1 MIQDGHRGGTTMKND
16 LNTQGNGAT
25 QCHSLASASGFTART
40 QTRPA
45 NFDLLLFATMRRLLA
60 DARSGVIVLGFILFA
75 LALLAPPAHA
85 KGGVPPPNGI
95 TVGPPTAPG
104 GPVPFDI
111 TGAIDSF
118 TVTTPGDDYS
128 GGTIVVDGITVVIP
142 RNLVITMPA
151 AYFTTGQLFKAS
163 SGGITSTVSDL
174 ALRDNPPPIAAYEV
188 SIAGNIVSNPTPTYI
203 AGLVSIAQQSLNG
216 ANGIIKSINY
226 AKGELCVGAA
236 IGPCLPTDARVMI
249 NDAVGRYGLMNG
261 TGLKE
266 SPDERFA
273 VDTDNPTIHAASGYP
288 MCIPRFDPA
297 IQDDPDCPRNNRPI
311 VGGVRLTTFV
321 MDVNFLIPPAPFV
334 GGAVSPCPGGC
345 DDTKQAPMVVGDYI
359 GYSGIMQIGANGAP
373 YIAAYAI
380 EANVGIFTRLGGPV
394 YYMYMDAPLIGTGP
408 SICPGNAECQARLK
422 TTIFVTDPSR
432 TPAMFAVDE
441 NPATGA
447 RTSRLLT
454 STLTN
459 TAQLGRFVFVTDK
472 DTTTL
477 GLPNGGVTREI
488 VARLATTPNG
498 TPVNYLANY
507 GNNLNDPHVKANGLV
522 FGQYV
527 SPVGEY
533 IFPETNISGGIIT
546 PYNFRCLAF
555 LTKGWAQ
562 GGALPNIGQLVP
574 FPEAVAPAPGTVNCT
589 F

>member
-1 MIQDGHRGGTTMKND
+1 MTMNND
-16 LNTQGNGAT
+16 LNTHAKGTTQYCAAVSAHGFHSRKGVEPALSGSQPTTMLQKLLRLARPYAVVLGAV
-25 QCHSLASASGFTART
+25 LASA
-40 QTRPA
+40 
-45 NFDLLLFATMRRLLA
+45 
-60 DARSGVIVLGFILFA
+60 V
-75 LALLAPPAHA
+75 LLAPDASA

-104 GPVPFDI
+104 GPQPFDI
-111 TGAIDSF
+111 TGALESYII
-118 TVTTPGDDYS
+118 TNQGDDYS
-128 GGTIVVDGITVVIP
+128 GGTMVVNGITILIP
-142 RNLVITMPA
+142 RNLVVTMPA
-151 AYFTTGQLFKAS
+151 AYLTTGQIFNTS
-163 SGGITSTVSDL
+163 PNGMSSTVSGL
-174 ALRDNPPPIAAYEV
+174 ALQDIPPPIAAYEV
-188 SIAGNIVSNPTPTYI
+188 SIAGNIVGNTYI

-226 AKGELCVGAA
+226 AKGELCVGATP
-236 IGPCLPTDARVMI
+236 GPCTAADARVMI
-249 NDAVGRYGLMNG
+249 NDPVGRYGLANG
-261 TGLKE
+261 LLSKE
-266 SPDERFA
+266 SPDERFS
-273 VDTDNPTIHAASGYP
+273 VDSDNPTIHAASGYP
-288 MCIPRFDPA
+288 MCIPRIDPLNGIDPA
-297 IQDDPDCPRNNRPI
+297 CPIANRPI
-311 VGGVRLTTFV
+311 VGGSRLTTFV

-334 GGAVSPCPGGC
+334 GGAVPPCPGGC
-345 DDTKQAPMVVGDYI
+345 DDTKQAPFVVGDYI
-359 GYSGIMQIGANGAP
+359 GYSGIMATDVNGAA
-373 YIAAYAI
+373 YVAAYAI

-408 SICPGNAECQARLK
+408 AICPGNAECQARLR
-422 TTIFVTDPSR
+422 TTIFGTDPSR
-432 TPAMFAVDE
+432 MPAMFAVDE

-447 RTSRLLT
+447 RTSRLLP

-472 DTTTL
+472 DTRTL

-488 VARLATTPNG
+488 VARLATTPDG

-546 PYNFRCLAF
+546 TYNFRCLAF

-562 GGALPNIGQLVP
+562 GGALPNIGQLTP